1 MKSEMDAAKGDI
13 ETLKDTTKKL
23 STEIRQ
29 TKSEGSAEITS
40 TIFEERESRR
50 CNVVIH
56 NLPEPGDDIKES
68 SERISRDKTIVQELC
83 EVLEIELDVGES
95 ARFAKRL
102 GPRPENNQ
110 TPRPLLIGFKT
121 ADFSDAILQKSPE
134 LSKKDEPWSSI
145 KVVSDLTKIQRKEET
160 RLRDEVIKKNG
171 ERTNEESENW
181 KWKVVGRRGERR
193 IVQVEIE
200 EEVAVGEEQEQQT
213 SRFRG
218 RGRGGKGRGIQR
230 KSSRLNNLED
240 AGQK

>member
-1 MKSEMDAAKGDI
+1 MGTVIPVLRSDMDAAKGEI

-40 TIFEERESRR
+40 TIFEEIRERESRR

-68 SERISRDKTIVQELC
+68 SERISKDKTIVQELC
-83 EVLEIELDVGES
+83 EVLEIELNVGES

-121 ADFSDAILQKSPE
+121 ADF
-134 LSKKDEPWSSI
+134 
-145 KVVSDLTKIQRKEET
+145 
-160 RLRDEVIKKNG
+160 
-171 ERTNEESENW
+171 
-181 KWKVVGRRGERR
+181 
-193 IVQVEIE
+193 
-200 EEVAVGEEQEQQT
+200 
-213 SRFRG
+213 
-218 RGRGGKGRGIQR
+218 
-230 KSSRLNNLED
+230 
-240 AGQK
+240 